1 MPSEWL
7 SYFAYEKKGSGDA
20 LGLSSDVMVGP
31 ALSVVPMG
39 WTSAVAV
46 IQAAARRLVLV
57 RAEVVLSTE
66 VATSSALPAG
76 TEKPII
82 YIVSFDELITV
93 QSNCRDV
100 LEDKS
105 SPAYDRCAM
114 VCDDLS
120 LPRNVGKQ
128 LVGALHGS
136 LQGAELDGAAGW
148 LGLEPKRI
156 ADLVWLSIRLLA
168 QDR

>member
-57 RAEVVLSTE
+57 RAEVVLSTG
-66 VATSSALPAG
+66 VAKSSAPWEGAVW
-76 TEKPII
+76 TAP
-82 YIVSFDELITV
+82 V
-93 QSNCRDV
+93 
-100 LEDKS
+100 
-105 SPAYDRCAM
+105 P
-114 VCDDLS
+114 
-120 LPRNVGKQ
+120 PR
-128 LVGALHGS
+128 
-136 LQGAELDGAAGW
+136 
-148 LGLEPKRI
+148 
-156 ADLVWLSIRLLA
+156 
-168 QDR
+168 